1 MPFVYVI
8 QGFDQGVREDIEGG
22 VFRIGR
28 DSSNQLQLRDSE
40 VSRHHAEIRLADG
53 DATVH
58 DLGSSNGTF
67 VNGVECKEKV
77 LASGDRIQF
86 GSTHLIFTS
95 RAEVRT
101 NSEISSDVS
110 FQGSDEQ
117 VSQIIKSVT
126 PDLSVNISS
135 QNFEANPSSDD
146 VKKHLQV
153 MYHTTMAVSQT
164 LDIGELL
171 ERLMDLIFEWVAA
184 DRGCFILFDE
194 KTNSMLP
201 MVSRYREGINEQDG
215 IIISQRIVDYVME
228 RCEGV
233 LTTDARDDARWEAA
247 GSIVCNN
254 IKEAICVPLAGR
266 YGMVGVIYIDT
277 SRIGD
282 AEIIEQDF
290 TRFNDEHL
298 KMMVAIGH
306 QAALAIE
313 DTRFYS
319 SMVQAERLAAMGQ
332 TITAISHHIKNIIQG
347 VNGGSYLVDEGQKSR
362 DWKTLEKGWQIVQRN
377 QQRISDL
384 VLDMLTFSKN
394 RRPEVSS
401 SNLNNVTED
410 VVDILR
416 RRAESEGSQLYYE
429 GLAGIHQYMFDPDGI
444 HRVLLNIA
452 SNALDAVKE
461 LKNGKVTVHVDHDMK
476 ERMLQVSISDNGQ
489 GILPELQEKVFHAF
503 VSGKGATGTGLGL
516 AVSQKI
522 IREHN
527 GTIEIESDGEKGT
540 CFIIRWPSVSPTER
554 MERLRDSSIAEQNKI
569 Q

>member
-1 MPFVYVI
+1 M
-8 QGFDQGVREDIEGG
+8 
-22 VFRIGR
+22 
-28 DSSNQLQLRDSE
+28 
-40 VSRHHAEIRLADG
+40 
-53 DATVH
+53 
-58 DLGSSNGTF
+58 
-67 VNGVECKEKV
+67 
-77 LASGDRIQF
+77 
-86 GSTHLIFTS
+86 
-95 RAEVRT
+95 
-101 NSEISSDVS
+101 
-110 FQGSDEQ
+110 
-117 VSQIIKSVT
+117 
-126 PDLSVNISS
+126 
-135 QNFEANPSSDD
+135 
-146 VKKHLQV
+146 
-153 MYHTTMAVSQT
+153 
-164 LDIGELL
+164 
-171 ERLMDLIFEWVAA
+171 
-184 DRGCFILFDE
+184 
-194 KTNSMLP
+194 
-201 MVSRYREGINEQDG
+201 
-215 IIISQRIVDYVME
+215 
-228 RCEGV
+228 

-282 AEIIEQDF
+282 AEIIKQDL
-290 TRFNDEHL
+290 TRFNGEHL

-461 LKNGKVTVHVDHDMK
+461 LKNGKVTILVDHDMK

-527 GTIEIESDGEKGT
+527 GTIEIESDEKKGT

>member
-8 QGFDQGVREDIEGG
+8 QGFDQGIRKDIEGS

-28 DSSNQLQLRDSE
+28 DSTNQLQLRDSE
-40 VSRHHAEIRLADG
+40 VSRHHAEIRLVEG
-53 DATVH
+53 EATVH

-67 VNGVECKEKV
+67 VNGIECKQKV
-77 LASGDRIQF
+77 LTTGDRIQF
-86 GSTHLIFTS
+86 GSTHLIFTT
-95 RAEVRT
+95 RTEVRT
-101 NSEISSDVS
+101 NSEVSSDVR

-117 VSQIIKSVT
+117 VSRIIKSVT
-126 PDLSVNISS
+126 PDLSANVSS
-135 QNFEANPSSDD
+135 QNVESNPSSDD

-164 LDIGELL
+164 LDIDELL

-184 DRGCFILFDE
+184 DRGCFILLDE

-233 LTTDARDDARWEAA
+233 LTTDASDDARWEAA
-247 GSIVCNN
+247 GSIVGNN
-254 IKEAICVPLAGR
+254 IKEAICVPLGGR

-277 SRIGD
+277 SRTNE
-282 AEIIEQDF
+282 AEIIKQDLN
-290 TRFNDEHL
+290 RFNDEHL

-362 DWKTLEKGWQIVQRN
+362 DWTTLEKGWQIVQRN

-416 RRAESEGSQLYYE
+416 RRAESEGTQLHYE

-452 SNALDAVKE
+452 SNALDAVRDV
-461 LKNGKVTVHVDHDMK
+461 KNGKVTLLVDHDMND
-476 ERMLQVSISDNGQ
+476 RMLQVSISDNGQ

-527 GTIEIESDGEKGT
+527 GTIEIESDGKQGT
-540 CFIIRWPSVSPTER
+540 CFIIRWPSVSPTEK
-554 MERLRDSSIAEQNKI
+554 MEQLRDSSIVEQNKI

>member
-8 QGFDQGVREDIEGG
+8 QGFDQGVREDIECS

-53 DATVH
+53 DVTVH

-77 LASGDRIQF
+77 LTTGDRIQF
-86 GSTHLIFTS
+86 GGTHLIFTN
-95 RAEVRT
+95 RAEVRA

-117 VSQIIKSVT
+117 ASRIIKSLT
-126 PDLSVNISS
+126 PDLSVNISD
-135 QNFEANPSSDD
+135 QYVEGNPSSDD

-184 DRGCFILFDE
+184 DRGCFILLDE

-201 MVSRYREGINEQDG
+201 MVSRYREGIDEQDG

-277 SRIGD
+277 SRTGD
-282 AEIIEQDF
+282 AEIIKQDLI
-290 TRFNDEHL
+290 RFNDEHL

-461 LKNGKVTVHVDHDMK
+461 LKNGKVTVHVDHDMNK
-476 ERMLQVSISDNGQ
+476 RMLQVSISDNGQ

-503 VSGKGATGTGLGL
+503 VSGKGATGTGMGL

-527 GTIEIESDGEKGT
+527 GTIEIESDGKKGT
-540 CFIIRWPSVSPTER
+540 CFIIRWPSVSPAER
-554 MERLRDSSIAEQNKI
+554 MERLRDSSIVEQNKI